1 MGRASAISKLRWVL
15 AAAVLAGTIGSA
27 SAGEPWLRRSFSY
40 PAEYVDCGPCGCV
53 SYVRHR
59 ELRSTY
65 GLRFDQRNFD
75 QTEPYHY
82 YGRMRTYAR
91 YWPAC

>member
-1 MGRASAISKLRWVL
+1 MTKLRWIL
-15 AAAVLAGTIGSA
+15 AAAMLAGTIGSA
-27 SAGEPWLRRSFSY
+27 SAGEPWLRRSVGAY
-40 PAEYVDCGPCGCV
+40 PAEYGECGWCGCTAV

-65 GLRFDQRNFD
+65 GLRFDPRNFD

-91 YWPAC
+91 YWPTC